1 MIYGYVPGPKMKDWP
16 QLINGHLSR
25 EMMDLL
31 SLQTLEQVCW
41 HIGRQNCAHATAIL
55 GMISRLASLCLQIC
69 KAPTKTHS
77 CISCSD
83 VDFQAASCLTTPGSG
98 RFLGGIFRFCLT
110 MNSCE
115 QHPAGEG

>member
-25 EMMDLL
+25 EMMDFL

-98 RFLGGIFRFCLT
+98 RFLAASSAF
-110 MNSCE
+110 
-115 QHPAGEG
+115 A